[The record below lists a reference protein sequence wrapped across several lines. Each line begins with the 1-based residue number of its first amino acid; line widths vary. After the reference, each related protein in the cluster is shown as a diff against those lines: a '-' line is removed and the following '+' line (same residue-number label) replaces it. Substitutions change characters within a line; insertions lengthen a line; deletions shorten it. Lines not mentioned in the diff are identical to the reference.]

1 MDQET
6 QGKSESSYY
15 ADHPERKELSIQRL
29 QLLINHFC
37 NGNQAQFADKLGLQ
51 RSTVNM
57 YLKGKNVLG
66 MRNASKIASAFG
78 VDPEWLRGDET
89 KPDPDLSQSK
99 PTSRLRLAA
108 VVGSEGDKYLI
119 ESSDTSV
126 FPFATLFQSIYNI
139 SDVITAYLNADVM
152 TQQMVK
158 RILGIDDS
166 SKKGEETPR
175 DIEEDDS

>member
-1 MDQET
+1 MDQDT
-6 QGKSESSYY
+6 QGKNESSYY

-37 NGNQAQFADKLGLQ
+37 NGNQAQFADLLGLQ

-66 MRNASKIASAFG
+66 MRNASRIASFFK

-89 KPDPDLSQSK
+89 KPDPDFSQAK
-99 PTSRLRLAA
+99 LNRTIRLASIA
-108 VVGSEGDKYLI
+108 GSEHDKYLI
-119 ESSDTSV
+119 ESPNTTEV
-126 FPFATLFQSIYNI
+126 IPFATLFQSIYNM
-139 SDVITAYLNADVM
+139 SDVITAYLNADAM
-152 TQQMVK
+152 TQKMVK

-166 SKKGEETPR
+166 LKKDEETPQ
-175 DIEEDDS
+175 DT